1 MIQQSDIPL
10 HRLRRWATARDRG
23 EQTLIP
29 LQGILNTV
37 VRRTG
42 FFPSA
47 AVGGITPPPL
57 TGEYYRLLRLQSSTF
72 RITGGGGGSATSSSG
87 REATLPGIMGG
98 GSAASSWGS
107 LASRIYE
114 GVAAPPPR
122 GRGVAAPTPRGEAVL
137 PGITE
142 GVAAPPPRG
151 NYGGG
156 ARSLSV
162 WNCGRGGSAT
172 FSRPPPGQGPWGG
185 EDWKT
190 PQFTRDMVPP
200 VTCGSRLGFV
210 STPTAGNFFFP
221 EARDASSGR
230 GCVSDTSQDFN
241 GRYSMRQVS

>member
-1 MIQQSDIPL
+1 MAAPPPREEASASVWSGLCQVEGSGSAASSWKGGGSAAYSWDLPGIQQSDIPL

-107 LASRIYE
+107 SASRIYE

-151 NYGGG
+151 NYGGVG
-156 ARSLSV
+156 ALPFRLELRKRGQRHLLAPSTRSGAL
-162 WNCGRGGSAT
+162 GRGGLENAAIYT
-172 FSRPPPGQGPWGG
+172 
-185 EDWKT
+185 
-190 PQFTRDMVPP
+190 
-200 VTCGSRLGFV
+200 
-210 STPTAGNFFFP
+210 
-221 EARDASSGR
+221 
-230 GCVSDTSQDFN
+230 
-241 GRYSMRQVS
+241 